1 MLLPG
6 LSTPEPLSKELHSH
20 PIPLWIALFPE
31 HGPCAQPMLGRQPCI
46 RHSSRGPCC
55 LGQKLLRGDADYAC
69 R

>member
-31 HGPCAQPMLGRQPCI
+31 DPVR
-46 RHSSRGPCC
+46 SRCW
-55 LGQKLLRGDADYAC
+55 ADSPA
-69 R
+69 